1 MSIGKRPHKTDVQY
15 DGTKH
20 ITTELNNGKVEVTTS
35 EDSIDYKSAVNIQ
48 DSNSANP
55 NSNWLYTIKD
65 FAGNVIMGI
74 DRYGRSFWYGTSGF
88 ASGIMQFFSNGKLY
102 AIFSTDGG
110 DGFFKLF
117 NSSQQEKV
125 KLSSSE
131 DNIFGMNVQV
141 PEATQP
147 EHAVR
152 KSQLDQKVNKSTTLK
167 IGDVEQDLSQ
177 NRTFPIPIGSG
188 GYEANVYLS
197 ATDSETA
204 GYKKMIYIPDASQT
218 EKSITAN
225 NNTVQ
230 GEKYLYDSQIDITN
244 IPAGE
249 WKIKLCGRVSSV
261 AGGNTTVNV
270 RVYRYDISG
279 VEHDILTGSKLI
291 TNTVNDTIQF
301 TATQASNVACN
312 LTDRI
317 GIQISLTTTRNSNT
331 TFYYELGDGY
341 AAYINTPIQ
350 LRHSLLRDLLWL
362 LSGHKGTANFIAM
375 FDEFGNAKES
385 NQINVKNATFSTE
398 YDNGN
403 SGVAKTIDWNN
414 GQNQKITLT
423 ANCVL
428 TLPSVTGTGRFQLKV
443 IQDGTGA
450 RSLSFTSASVKNP
463 TNFDFA
469 SGTANQECIITFYW
483 DGAKYIFLT
492 VPYYS

>member
-1 MSIGKRPHKTDVQY
+1 MSIGKRPHKIDVQY

-20 ITTELNNGKVEVTTS
+20 ITTELKDGKVELSTS

-48 DSNSANP
+48 DPKSENP
-55 NSNWLYTIKD
+55 NADWLHTIKD
-65 FAGNVIMGI
+65 FAGNIIMGI

-117 NSSQQEKV
+117 NSNNEEKV

-131 DNIFGMNVQV
+131 DNVFGMNVQV
-141 PEATQP
+141 PEAIYP

-152 KSQLDQKVNKSTTLK
+152 KSQLDQKVDKSTILK
-167 IGDVEQDLSQ
+167 IGEVEYDLSQ

-188 GYEANVYLS
+188 GYEANVYMS
-197 ATDSETA
+197 ATDSVTA
-204 GYKKMIYIPDASQT
+204 GYKKLLYSPDVSET
-218 EKSITAN
+218 LKTITAN
-225 NNTVQ
+225 NNTEQ
-230 GEKYLYDSQIDITN
+230 GEKYLYDAQIGTDI
-244 IPAGE
+244 IPSGE
-249 WKIKLCGRVSSV
+249 WKFKLYGKLSAVS
-261 AGGNTTVNV
+261 GGTTTVNI
-270 RVYRYDISG
+270 RVFRYDTSG
-279 VEHDILTGSKLI
+279 IEHDILTASKLI

-301 TATQASNVACN
+301 TATQSANIACD
-312 LTDRI
+312 LTDVI
-317 GIQISLTTTRNSNT
+317 GIQISLTTTRNQNT
-331 TFYYELGDGY
+331 TFFYSLGDGY
-341 AAYINTPIQ
+341 AAYFVTTLPY
-350 LRHSLLRDLLWL
+350 RHQLLRDLLWL

-385 NQINVKNATFSTE
+385 NQINVKNATFLTE
-398 YDNGN
+398 YDNGD

-483 DGAKYIFLT
+483 DGAKYIFLSI
-492 VPYYS
+492 PYYS

>member
-15 DGTKH
+15 DGTKNL
-20 ITTELNNGKVEVTTS
+20 TTELKDGKVEVSTS
-35 EDSIDYKSAVNIQ
+35 ENSINYKSAVNIQ
-48 DSNSANP
+48 DPNSANP
-55 NSNWLYTIKD
+55 NADWLHTIKD
-65 FAGNVIMGI
+65 FAGNIIMGI

-88 ASGIMQFFSNGKLY
+88 ASGIMQFFSSGKLY
-102 AIFSTDGG
+102 AIFSTYGG

-117 NSSQQEKV
+117 NSSQEEKV

-131 DNIFGMNVQV
+131 DNVFGMNVQV
-141 PEATQP
+141 PEAIYP

-152 KSQLDQKVNKSTTLK
+152 KSQLDQKADKSITLK
-167 IGDVEQDLSQ
+167 IGDIEYDLSQ
-177 NRTFPIPIGSG
+177 SRTFPIPIGSG

-197 ATDSETA
+197 ATDSVTA
-204 GYKKMIYIPDASQT
+204 GYKNLLYSPDVSET
-218 EKSITAN
+218 IKTITAN

-230 GEKYLYDSQIDITN
+230 GEKYLYDAQIGTDI
-244 IPAGE
+244 IPSGE
-249 WKIKLCGRVSSV
+249 WKFKLYCKLSAISGGTTSVNIRVF
-261 AGGNTTVNV
+261 
-270 RVYRYDISG
+270 RYDISG
-279 VEHDILTGSKLI
+279 IEHDILIVSKLI

-301 TATQASNVACN
+301 TATQAANIFCN
-312 LTDRI
+312 LNDRI
-317 GIQISLTTTRNSNT
+317 GLQISLTTSRNQNT
-331 TFYYELGDGY
+331 TFTYSLGDGY
-341 AAYINTPIQ
+341 AAYITTPIQ
-350 LRHSLLRDLLWL
+350 LRHEFLRDLLWII
-362 LSGHKGTANFIAM
+362 SGHKGTSNFIAM

-385 NQINVKNATFSTE
+385 NQINVKNATFLTE

-428 TLPSVTGTGRFQLKV
+428 TLPSVTGTGRFQMKV

-450 RSLSFTSASVKNP
+450 RSLTFTSASVKNP

-483 DGAKYIFLT
+483 DGAKYIFLSI
-492 VPYYS
+492 PYYS

>member
-1 MSIGKRPHKTDVQY
+1 MSIGKRPHNKDIQY
-15 DGTKH
+15 DGTKKL
-20 ITTELNNGKVEVTTS
+20 TTEFKDGKVEVSTT

-48 DSNSANP
+48 DPNSANP
-55 NSNWLYTIKD
+55 NADWLHTIKD
-65 FAGNVIMGI
+65 FAGNIIMGI

-88 ASGIMQFFSNGKLY
+88 ASGIMQFFSSGKLY

-117 NSSQQEKV
+117 NSNNEEKV

-131 DNIFGMNVQV
+131 DNVFGMNVQV
-141 PEATQP
+141 PEAIYP

-152 KSQLDQKVNKSTTLK
+152 KSQLDQKVDKSTTLR

-177 NRTFPIPIGSG
+177 SRTFPIPIGSG
-188 GYEANVYLS
+188 GYEANIYLS
-197 ATDSETA
+197 AIDSEIV
-204 GYKKMIYIPDASQT
+204 GYKKMLYIPEVSET
-218 EKSITAN
+218 LKTITAN
-225 NNTVQ
+225 NSTVQ
-230 GEKYLYDSQIDITN
+230 GEKYLYDAQIDITN

-249 WKIKLCGRVSSV
+249 WKFKLYGNISGISGGTSNINIRVF
-261 AGGNTTVNV
+261 
-270 RVYRYDISG
+270 RYDILG
-279 VEHDILTGSKLI
+279 IEHDILVASKLI

-301 TATQASNVACN
+301 TATQSANIACD

-317 GIQISLTTTRNSNT
+317 GIQISLTTTRNQNT
-331 TFYYELGDGY
+331 TFTYSLGDGH
-341 AAYINTPIQ
+341 AAFINSTIP
-350 LRHSLLRDLLWL
+350 LRHQLLRDLLWL

-385 NQINVKNATFSTE
+385 NQINVKNATFLTE
-398 YDNGN
+398 YDNGD

-443 IQDGTGA
+443 IQDGTGS
-450 RSLSFTSASVKNP
+450 RSLTFTSASVKNP

-483 DGAKYIFLT
+483 DGAKYIFLSI
-492 VPYYS
+492 PYYS

>member
-15 DGTKH
+15 DGTKNL
-20 ITTELNNGKVEVTTS
+20 TTELKEGKVEISTS

-48 DSNSANP
+48 DPNSANP
-55 NSNWLYTIKD
+55 NADWLHTIKD
-65 FAGNVIMGI
+65 FAGNIIMGI

-88 ASGIMQFFSNGKLY
+88 ASGIMQFFSSGKLY

-117 NSSQQEKV
+117 NSDNKEKV

-131 DNIFGMNVQV
+131 DNVFGMNVQV
-141 PEATQP
+141 PEAIYP

-152 KSQLDQKVNKSTTLK
+152 KSQLDKKADKSTTLK
-167 IGDVEQDLSQ
+167 IGDVEYDLSE

-197 ATDSETA
+197 ATDSVTA
-204 GYKKMIYIPDASQT
+204 GYKNLLYSPDVSET
-218 EKSITAN
+218 IKTITAN
-225 NNTVQ
+225 NNTVL
-230 GEKYLYDSQIDITN
+230 GEKYLYDAQIGTDI
-244 IPAGE
+244 IPSGE
-249 WKIKLCGRVSSV
+249 WKFKLYCKLSAVS
-261 AGGNTTVNV
+261 GGTTTVNI
-270 RVYRYDISG
+270 RVFRYDISG
-279 VEHDILTGSKLI
+279 IEYDILNVSKLI
-291 TNTVNDTIQF
+291 TNTTNDAIQF
-301 TATQASNVACN
+301 TTTQAANVACN
-312 LTDRI
+312 LNDRI
-317 GIQISLTTTRNSNT
+317 GLQISLTTTRNLNT
-331 TFYYELGDGY
+331 TFSYSLGNGY
-341 AAYINTPIQ
+341 AAYITTPIQ
-350 LRHSLLRDLLWL
+350 LRHELLRDLLWL
-362 LSGHKGTANFIAM
+362 TSGHKGTSNFIAM

-385 NQINVKNATFSTE
+385 NQINVKNATFLTE

-403 SGVAKTIDWNN
+403 SGVANTIDWNN

-428 TLPSVTGTGRFQLKV
+428 TLPSVIGTGRFQLKV
-443 IQDGTGA
+443 IQDGTGS

-483 DGAKYIFLT
+483 DGAKYIILST
-492 VPYYS
+492 PYYS